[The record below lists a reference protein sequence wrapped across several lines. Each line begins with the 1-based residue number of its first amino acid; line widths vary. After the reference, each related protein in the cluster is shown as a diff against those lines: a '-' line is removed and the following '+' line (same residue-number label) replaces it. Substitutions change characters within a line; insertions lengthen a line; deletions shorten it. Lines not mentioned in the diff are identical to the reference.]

1 MSATI
6 LDLVFFISNWI
17 QCTIIELTQ
26 IHFWEKLKTTDN
38 KYWF

>member
-6 LDLVFFISNWI
+6 LDLVFFISNWT